1 MNNIAVYLAFK
12 IPGMYLAGDH
22 KIDLV
27 RNYIKDFKIDGM
39 FSTTF
44 CKQNQVIKSMFVREI
59 KVFMLLQIGTEAA
72 DEQIVLLKVRKLAD
86 IIYGECALHDNKS
99 RGYVLLSMAII
110 SAIMVLFTD
119 KTTRK

>member
-1 MNNIAVYLAFK
+1 MNNISIHLALK
-12 IPGMYLAGDH
+12 TPGMYLARDH
-22 KIDLV
+22 KVYLV
-27 RNYIKDFKIDGM
+27 RCYIKGFKIDGM
-39 FSTTF
+39 FSPTF

-99 RGYVLLSMAII
+99 SGYVLLSTAII